1 MIRKILCFIGWHSYR
16 ASLED
21 YIEQFGYIPLDGRII
36 ADNAVCKFCGKPYK
50 DK

>member
-1 MIRKILCFIGWHSYR
+1 MIRKILCFIGWHSYT
-16 ASLED
+16 ASHKD